1 MIMITEQKPMEEVSQ
16 FLDKCHKVYLIGC
29 GTCATTLHT
38 GGKSEVLEM
47 KRQLEDAGK
56 KVANWMVI
64 PTTCDTLTK
73 EALAENAGDIEAADC
88 ILVMSCAFGVQMVAL
103 YSDKPVYPA
112 LNTLF
117 LGMEESPGRFTEIC
131 MQCGECVIGQYAG
144 ICPVTGCAKG
154 LLCGPCGGSKG
165 GKCEQEPEHDCVWI
179 LIYERLKKLGML
191 DKLKGFAAPKDYSK
205 MKRPRQLEV
214 TPL

>member
-1 MIMITEQKPMEEVSQ
+1 MIMITEQKPMEEVTQ

-38 GGKSEVLEM
+38 GGKSEVVGMKDTLE
-47 KRQLEDAGK
+47 ASGK
-56 KVANWMVI
+56 KVTGWMVI
-64 PTTCDTLTK
+64 PTTCDTLTR
-73 EALAENAGDIEAADC
+73 EALAENAGEVAAADC
-88 ILVMSCAFGVQMVAL
+88 ILVMSCALGVQMVAR

-117 LGMEESPGRFTEIC
+117 LGMEDNLGNFSEHCI
-131 MQCGECVIGQYAG
+131 QCGDCVIGQYAA
-144 ICPVTGCAKG
+144 ICPVTSCAKG
-154 LLCGPCGGSKG
+154 LLSGACGGAKG
-165 GKCEQEPEHDCVWI
+165 GKCEQEPEHDCAWI
-179 LIYERLKKLGML
+179 LIYERLRKLGML
-191 DKLKGFAAPKDYSK
+191 DKLKAVASPKDYSK

>member
-1 MIMITEQKPMEEVSQ
+1 MIMVTEQKPLEKITM
-16 FLDKCHKVYLIGC
+16 FLGRYPKVYLIGC
-29 GTCATTLHT
+29 GSCATMLHT

-47 KRQLEDAGK
+47 KRQLEAAGK
-56 KVANWMVI
+56 EITGWMVI
-64 PTTCDTLTK
+64 PTVCDTLTR
-73 EALAENAGDIEAADC
+73 EALAENAKDIEAADC
-88 ILVMSCAFGVQMVAL
+88 ILVMSCALGVQMVNL
-103 YSDKPVYPA
+103 HVDKAVYPA

-117 LGMEESPGRFTEIC
+117 LGMEDSPGHFAEMC

-144 ICPVTGCAKG
+144 ICPMTGCAKS

-165 GKCEQEPEHDCVWI
+165 GKCEQDTECDCAWV

-191 DKLKGFAAPKDYSK
+191 DKLKGVAPPKDYSK
-205 MKRPRQLEV
+205 MKRPRQLEL